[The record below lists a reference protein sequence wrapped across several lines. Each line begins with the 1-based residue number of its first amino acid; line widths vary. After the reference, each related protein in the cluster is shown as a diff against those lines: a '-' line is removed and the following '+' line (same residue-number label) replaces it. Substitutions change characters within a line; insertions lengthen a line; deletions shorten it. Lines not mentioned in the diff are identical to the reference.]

1 MNANDIYLQA
11 SEAIEALANEN
22 RPHFNPMR
30 LLVVG
35 CSSSEIAGGVIGHQ
49 STYEYGEAVAKAA
62 VDQAKKHGFSVAFQ
76 CCEHLNRS
84 LAVERSYA
92 EAHGLEIVCAVPRKK
107 AGGSLATAAWK
118 LLEQPCLVSEV
129 HADAAIDIGL
139 TLIGM
144 HLRRVAVPVRLPMEK
159 IGNALISAARTR
171 PALIGGER
179 ACYTEED

>member
-1 MNANDIYLQA
+1 MNANDIYLLTG
-11 SEAIEALANEN
+11 EAIEALANEN

-30 LLVVG
+30 LLVIG

-118 LLEQPCLVSEV
+118 LLDQPCLVSEV
-129 HADAAIDIGL
+129 QADAAIDIGL